1 MSQARSLGEHLSPA
15 SLDDLG
21 RAVLLLA
28 TEVAV
33 LGDRQRVLE
42 AVLGKHGI
50 DVADAVRD
58 FVPEGALGEALKADK
73 ARLAQ
78 SIVEALCPPRA

>member
-1 MSQARSLGEHLSPA
+1 MSQARSIGARLSVA

-33 LGDRQRVLE
+33 LSDRQRVLE
-42 AVLGKHGI
+42 AVLAARGI

-58 FVPEGALGEALKADK
+58 FVPEGALADALKSDK

-78 SIVEALCPPRA
+78 SIVEALCPAKS